1 MNRISRFYS
10 NIFFSQG
17 PLFKDGESV
26 EFSGMAVAH
35 LAADPDIM
43 TKTGKILNP
52 SDLAKEYGFVDLDGR
67 IPDYSVWVEKSHWL
81 DQALEK

>member
-1 MNRISRFYS
+1 
-10 NIFFSQG
+10 
-17 PLFKDGESV
+17 
-26 EFSGMAVAH
+26 
-35 LAADPDIM
+35 LAADQEIM

-81 DQALEK
+81 DQALEKLMSFSKFVYKLASVYHWITDI